1 MTTQMTTQTDIR
13 LPAPIS
19 ELVEVE
25 SNDTIATA
33 QYADISGSGIFATFF
48 SGNNPNLSASLDV
61 DLFRIELNADEQLNA
76 SAFSFSSFPP
86 PVPAVTSDISPIPP
100 PPFFSLD
107 LTLRLFDAEGNPL
120 AIAYDDQ
127 NGSIDPVLSYI
138 AATAGTYYIG
148 VSNLGND
155 AYDPS
160 VEGSGST
167 YGESSGSYNISL
179 FKSLPNEVIGTD
191 DDDSL
196 DGTYSYDLI
205 RGQAGDDTIQSFEDT
220 DRLFGGAGDDTL
232 LAGDG
237 DDRAFGEKGN
247 DLLLGGDGI
256 DWLEGNEGNDRL
268 FGENGNDTLYGDQGN
283 DSLNGGEGS
292 DILYGGDGRDI
303 LDGSLSSDT
312 LYGEAGNDTLRG
324 GEGYDTLDGGD
335 GNDTLIGGGTQ
346 LRLGGDG
353 EDVLTGGK
361 GKDLFILG
369 DRERVY
375 YDDGDPEFYGEF
387 DRAIITDFNAKDDR
401 IQLKGSADLYS
412 LDFYRMESG
421 NLGAALIYDPG
432 IESRG
437 ETIAILENVDATLSI
452 KNAAFTFV

>member
-1 MTTQMTTQTDIR
+1 MMTQTDIR

-19 ELVEVE
+19 DLIEVE

-33 QYADISGSGIFATFF
+33 QYADLSNPNQGIFATFF

-61 DLFRIELNADEQLNA
+61 DLFRIELNANEQLNA
-76 SAFSFSSFPP
+76 SAFSFNSFPP
-86 PVPAVTSDISPIPP
+86 PVPALTSDISPIPP
-100 PPFFSLD
+100 PPFYSLD
-107 LTLRLFDAEGNPL
+107 LILRLFDAEGNQL
-120 AIAYDDQ
+120 AIAYDNQ
-127 NGSIDPVLSYI
+127 NGSFDPVLSYI
-138 AATAGTYYIG
+138 ADTAGTYYVG

-179 FKSLPNEVIGTD
+179 FRSLPSEIIGTD

-196 DGTYSYDLI
+196 DGTFGYDLI
-205 RGQAGDDTIQSFEDT
+205 QGLAGDDTIQGFGDA
-220 DRLFGGAGDDTL
+220 DRLFGGAGDDTI

-237 DDRAFGEKGN
+237 DDRALGEKGN
-247 DLLLGGDGI
+247 DLLLGGDGM

-268 FGENGNDTLYGDQGN
+268 WGENGEDTLYGDKGN

-292 DILYGGDGRDI
+292 DHLYGGDGQDT
-303 LDGSLSSDT
+303 LEGSLSNDI
-312 LYGEAGNDTLRG
+312 LYGEAGNDILRG

-335 GNDTLIGGGTQ
+335 GNDTLIGFSAAS
-346 LRLGGDG
+346 LLGGE

-369 DRERVY
+369 DRKRVY
-375 YDDGDPEFYGEF
+375 YDDGIAEFNGEF
-387 DRAIITDFNAKDDR
+387 DRAIITDFNAKEDR
-401 IQLKGSADLYS
+401 IQLKGSAELYS

-421 NLGAALIYDPG
+421 SLGAALVYDPG

-437 ETIAILENVDATLSI
+437 ETIAILENIDATLSI